1 MACYLILGWCIV
13 FKFNLLPETVGMN
26 GIYLL
31 VAGGVAYTIGTIFYG
46 LQEKIHYMHC
56 IWHLWILLGS
66 VLHLRVQHGEC
77 FQVVSF
83 FSMQF
88 LLLLVLCLFIILSR
102 VINPRSY

>member
-66 VLHLRVQHGEC
+66 VLH
-77 FQVVSF
+77 
-83 FSMQF
+83 F
-88 LLLLVLCLFIILSR
+88 LCIIL
-102 VINPRSY
+102 YCM